1 MLKTTYDA
9 YRGELC
15 GVALFKAF
23 HDKSCVAIERGKWQ
37 MLTQLESHVAT
48 LLRNYLMKNGQVF
61 AEVDSEMNI
70 KGQQAAA
77 AWLEMEW
84 SQLMAALEPWIEAYA
99 IKYRKIADESPSD
112 QHNIYNMIATHEE
125 AIFYFV
131 RAERAGDEDSLKAVR
146 EFMINFPNNE
156 VSSSNV

>member
-15 GVALFKAF
+15 GIALFKAL
-23 HDKSCVAIERGKWQ
+23 HDKSSVMMEREKWQ
-37 MLTQLESHVAT
+37 ILTELECHVAT
-48 LLRNYLMKNGQVF
+48 LLKNYLTKNGQIF
-61 AEVDSEMNI
+61 AAVDFEMNI

-77 AWLEMEW
+77 IWLEMEW
-84 SQLMAALEPWIEAYA
+84 PQLMAALEPWIETYA
-99 IKYRKIADESPSD
+99 IKYRKIADESPSE
-112 QHNIYNMIATHEE
+112 QYNLCNMMATHEE

-131 RAERAGDEDSLKAVR
+131 RAEREGDEDSLKAVR
-146 EFMINFPNNE
+146 KFMINFPNNE